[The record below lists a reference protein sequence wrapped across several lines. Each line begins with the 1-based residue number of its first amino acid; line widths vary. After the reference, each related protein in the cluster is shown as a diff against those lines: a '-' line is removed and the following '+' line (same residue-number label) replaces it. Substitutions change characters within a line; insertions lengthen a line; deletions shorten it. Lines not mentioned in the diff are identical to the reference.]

1 MSYLFIEQLANTI
14 DARHDPGEYWQG
26 VMKDQPMP
34 EAIQGLI
41 HQGDSVSPVSNKKRD
56 CHTSTDAKEKPFV
69 KDFDPRPNV
78 SAYSDDTKLTGE
90 KSFVKDFEPRPN
102 ISAYSDDTKLTEEKS
117 FVKDFEPRPN
127 VSAYSDDAGLKDEK
141 AFVKDFEPRP
151 NISVY
156 QN

>member
-1 MSYLFIEQLANTI
+1 MSNLFIEQLANTI
-14 DARHDPGEYWQG
+14 DARPDPGEYWQG

-41 HQGDSVSPVSNKKRD
+41 HQGGSVSPVSNKKRD

-69 KDFDPRPNV
+69 KDFEPRPNL

-102 ISAYSDDTKLTEEKS
+102 
-117 FVKDFEPRPN
+117 
-127 VSAYSDDAGLKDEK
+127 VSAYGDDAGLKDEK

-151 NISVY
+151 NVSVY